1 MTKVYK
7 AKRTNHILSVLLAAL
22 AVASCTVLCW
32 PHLMS
37 DYNQSVTFS
46 ITTSVYY
53 TFVALL
59 LMRSLIKL
67 LLTFRI
73 QGLPGELV
81 AELNK
86 IIVFLIYYSVAFATR
101 AIAVTLAYLH
111 EWPQFNRYWSN
122 GTFNPGAIALWAI
135 QFLVYSVL
143 PIFYLS
149 VVHFINFRTKESEE
163 QVSKLID
170 A

>member
-1 MTKVYK
+1 MMVDLALNVRTVAAKEYADRETMLESHRQLVAKVYR

-22 AVASCTVLCW
+22 ALASCTVLCW

-46 ITTSVYY
+46 ITTTVFY

-59 LMRSLIKL
+59 LMWSLIKL
-67 LLTFRI
+67 LLTFRM

-101 AIAVTLAYLH
+101 AIAVTLVFVH
-111 EWPQFNRYWSN
+111 EWPQFNRYW
-122 GTFNPGAIALWAI
+122 
-135 QFLVYSVL
+135 
-143 PIFYLS
+143 
-149 VVHFINFRTKESEE
+149 
-163 QVSKLID
+163 
-170 A
+170 